1 MKKVQFAIV
10 WDKSK
15 GEFPKAEAKDFVD
28 SVYIR
33 KHNENSIV
41 VFDIAVEQNS
51 KIETLLQKVFQLGMA
66 VGKNS

>member
-15 GEFPKAEAKDFVD
+15 GEFPKAEAKDFAD
-28 SVYIR
+28 GVYIK
-33 KHNENSIV
+33 KHNEISIV
-41 VFDIAVEQNS
+41 VFDIAVEQDF

-66 VGKNS
+66 VEKNS